1 MSLIWLH
8 NTIRVRDIWVAER
21 SKIETYTNYNKGSLA
36 FKKHSINLIII
47 KIMSKKSKKSLKK
60 VHAKIDNTPVKAE
73 AAKKEESNAANKTI
87 ENIKKR
93 CAADAEKAKK
103 HAELKATKKKAK
115 AEKEEAKYAASKA
128 RIEAR
133 KARKK
138 SIMDKLIDSKKEK
151 ASEPVKITLEER
163 LKKQEEH
170 RNVAQARHIASI
182 TRRCKRMHLNDADT
196 KKVID
201 IAKKQWDNAT
211 VYNITVV
218 CDSVLKKKKEL
229 EKLVKDCGIKSACIT
244 NSTAFLKDVPASAVV
259 KLREL
264 VENATFY
271 QYRSNSKSPFDE
283 AGIDTSTDNH
293 NKHKNGGDPHTIE
306 CSKNVS
312 VNFYNLRKAKKKAKE
327 TREKNTYNF
336 RHCSKAEGRKLRR
349 GLKVKAK
356 AVNKKPTQVKEV
368 KSKSNKQAA

>member
-1 MSLIWLH
+1 
-8 NTIRVRDIWVAER
+8 
-21 SKIETYTNYNKGSLA
+21 
-36 FKKHSINLIII
+36 
-47 KIMSKKSKKSLKK
+47 MSKKNKKSLKK

-87 ENIKKR
+87 ENINKR
-93 CAADAEKAKK
+93 RAADAEKAKK
-103 HAELKATKKKAK
+103 HAELKAAKKKAK

-138 SIMDKLIDSKKEK
+138 SIMDKLIDSKNEK

-170 RNVAQARHIASI
+170 RNIAQARHIASI
-182 TRRCKRMHLNDADT
+182 TRRCKRMNLNDADT
-196 KKVID
+196 NKVID

-218 CDSVLKKKKEL
+218 CDSVLKKKKEI

-264 VENATFY
+264 VGNATFY
-271 QYRSNSKSPFDE
+271 QYRSDIKSPFDE

-293 NKHKNGGDPHTIE
+293 NKHKKGGDTHTIE

-312 VNFYNLRKAKKKAKE
+312 INFYNLRRAKKKAKE

-336 RHCSKAEGRKLRR
+336 RHGSKAEGRKLRR

-356 AVNKKPTQVKEV
+356 AVNKKPTQIKEV
-368 KSKSNKQAA
+368 KQKAAKQAA

>member
-1 MSLIWLH
+1 
-8 NTIRVRDIWVAER
+8 
-21 SKIETYTNYNKGSLA
+21 
-36 FKKHSINLIII
+36 
-47 KIMSKKSKKSLKK
+47 MSKKSNKSLKK

-93 CAADAEKAKK
+93 RAADAEKVKK
-103 HAELKATKKKAK
+103 HAELKAAKKKAK

-128 RIEAR
+128 RAEAR

-138 SIMDKLIDSKKEK
+138 SIMDLK
-151 ASEPVKITLEER
+151 ER

-229 EKLVKDCGIKSACIT
+229 EKMVKDCGIKSACIT
-244 NSTAFLKDVPASAVV
+244 NSTAFFKDVPASAVV

-264 VENATFY
+264 VGNATFY
-271 QYRSNSKSPFDE
+271 QYRSDSKSPFDE
-283 AGIDTSTDNH
+283 AGIDTSTGNH
-293 NKHKNGGDPHTIE
+293 NKHKKGGDPHTIE
-306 CSKNVS
+306 CSKNAS
-312 VNFYNLRKAKKKAKE
+312 VNFYNLRRAKRKAKE

-336 RHCSKAEGRKLRR
+336 RHGSKAEGRKLRR

-368 KSKSNKQAA
+368 KQKSAKQAA